1 MLNRYTQNQKY
12 GLYAFVAGALA
23 VVLFLFLRR

>member
-12 GLYAFVAGALA
+12 GLYAFVAGAL
-23 VVLFLFLRR
+23 VVALFYLLRR